1 MSVMEMFFGKR
12 RKGACPGRK
21 KKGRKVRK
29 LSRSAKVMINGKK
42 RKVYKGC
49 NGGLYYK
56 RTKNGKTVRVYI
68 DPKILRRRSSMRM
81 GGGGHTMSA
90 GKKRRRLKQSKAA
103 KRRRALYRRRKNCKK
118 RGGRWKRG
126 KCTHRRR

>member
-1 MSVMEMFFGKR
+1 MEMFFGKR

-81 GGGGHTMSA
+81 GGGGHHTMSA